1 MKLVAEVKTQTI
13 ENGFV
18 ILVAPHISPAAIL
31 VCREAGIGCMDLSGN
46 VFLSFGNVFK
56 DKIGEL
62 LNFSYIGRDVG
73 IASAVT
79 KRHITEE
86 RGEAFGRAFE
96 HFIFMELAAHA
107 SYRELHYGIR
117 YWRTKTGQEIDFILG
132 DGEIALEVKGTSRVD
147 QRELRSL
154 ALFMEEYSP
163 KAAIVVS
170 NETQERRVG
179 KIRVVPWRSFLSELW
194 EGGIIR

>member
-154 ALFMEEYSP
+154 AVFMEEYSP
-163 KAAIVVS
+163 KAAS
-170 NETQERRVG
+170 GSR
-179 KIRVVPWRSFLSELW
+179 PSSMPRSAM
-194 EGGIIR
+194 R

>member
-13 ENGFV
+13 ENGFG
-18 ILVAPHISPAAIL
+18 IFIAPYISPAAIQ

-73 IASAVT
+73 IAGAVT
-79 KRHITEE
+79 KRHIMEE

-96 HFIFMELAAHA
+96 HFILMELAAHA

-132 DGEIALEVKGTSRVD
+132 DGEIAL
-147 QRELRSL
+147 RSL
-154 ALFMEEYSP
+154 AVFMEEYSP

-179 KIRVVPWRSFLSELW
+179 KIRVAPWRSFLSELW

>member
-18 ILVAPHISPAAIL
+18 ILVAPYISPAAIQ

-73 IASAVT
+73 IAGAVT
-79 KRHITEE
+79 KRHIMEE

-96 HFIFMELAAHA
+96 HFILMELAAHA

-132 DGEIALEVKGTSRVD
+132 DGEIALEVARRVHGGIFPESRD
-147 QRELRSL
+147 RRFQRNAGAPGGQNPRRAL
-154 ALFMEEYSP
+154 ALIPVRTLGRRYHP
-163 KAAIVVS
+163 L
-170 NETQERRVG
+170 ERRG
-179 KIRVVPWRSFLSELW
+179 RI
-194 EGGIIR
+194 